1 MNVFILKICE
11 YEYGDNTLQQA
22 IKERKIEFN
31 EEECLQLF
39 VQIVCGVLY
48 IHKKKIIHRNIK
60 PSNIVVTKQNIVKI
74 SDFGVS
80 CVMDISSNSHTNI
93 GTPHYMSPEMCTGKR
108 YDTQTDLWSCG
119 CILFEMC
126 TSQVPFQAADFSSL
140 VTKICRGITGPIPV
154 QYSADVTD
162 LIRVMLNPDPTL
174 RVTAEMLIKSRYYY
188 Y

>member
-1 MNVFILKICE
+1 MIQLVRYVRHSQILFQIVSLLQNKSRICIEMNVFILKICE

-31 EEECLQLF
+31 EEECFQLF

-93 GTPHYMSPEMCTGKR
+93 GTPHYMSPE
-108 YDTQTDLWSCG
+108 
-119 CILFEMC
+119 
-126 TSQVPFQAADFSSL
+126 
-140 VTKICRGITGPIPV
+140 
-154 QYSADVTD
+154 
-162 LIRVMLNPDPTL
+162 
-174 RVTAEMLIKSRYYY
+174 
-188 Y
+188 

>member
-31 EEECLQLF
+31 EEDCLQLF

-93 GTPHYMSPEMCTGKR
+93 GTPTICLRKCVQEKGTTPRLTCGRVVAFCLRCVLPECRFKR
-108 YDTQTDLWSCG
+108 LTTPHL
-119 CILFEMC
+119 
-126 TSQVPFQAADFSSL
+126 
-140 VTKICRGITGPIPV
+140 
-154 QYSADVTD
+154 
-162 LIRVMLNPDPTL
+162 
-174 RVTAEMLIKSRYYY
+174 
-188 Y
+188 

>member
-93 GTPHYMSPEMCTGKR
+93 GAP
-108 YDTQTDLWSCG
+108 
-119 CILFEMC
+119 
-126 TSQVPFQAADFSSL
+126 
-140 VTKICRGITGPIPV
+140 PIYV
-154 QYSADVTD
+154 SGNVYRKKV
-162 LIRVMLNPDPTL
+162 RHPD
-174 RVTAEMLIKSRYYY
+174 
-188 Y
+188 